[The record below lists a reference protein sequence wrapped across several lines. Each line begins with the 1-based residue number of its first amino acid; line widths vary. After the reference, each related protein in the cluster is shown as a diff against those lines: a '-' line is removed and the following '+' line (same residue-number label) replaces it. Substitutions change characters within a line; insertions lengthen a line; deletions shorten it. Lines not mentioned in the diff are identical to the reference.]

1 MGKNWKN
8 FTALFVG
15 QTGYV
20 DLYDLSIGDF
30 FMEDTYPEVYQV
42 KNIVKKEFNGKLEN
56 VIETLNI
63 TDEKPCDWFYNTE
76 YKQYA
81 PVLVK
86 LLPNE

>member
-42 KNIVKKEFNGKLEN
+42 KNIVNKEIGGRLGRVVETFNVTE
-56 VIETLNI
+56 
-63 TDEKPCDWFYNTE
+63 EKTCDWFYDTNHSA
-76 YKQYA
+76 YA

-86 LLPNE
+86 LIPNE